1 MCHANVNVD
10 LIKEENLIQINGGIT
25 INVDM
30 IVKKLMYVK
39 KIFFYSYKNT
49 FTMDI
54 LIK

>member
-30 IVKKLMYVK
+30 IVKNLCMW
-39 KIFFYSYKNT
+39 KIFFFIHTKTHLQRTY
-49 FTMDI
+49 
-54 LIK
+54 